1 MNAVVKDVTDADFKT
16 AVLERS
22 REKPVVV
29 DLWAPWCGPCRQIAP
44 VLERL
49 AEERAEDFELVKI
62 NVDENPQTATALGA
76 RSIPLVIGF
85 KDGEVASQFVGVQ
98 PPAAISQFIDD
109 LSPSEIDRLIAAA
122 SAESDNDAAKTLLQQ
137 AINLDPEHAGT
148 RIAIAKLLMSEGNLD
163 DAREVIS
170 KLVANGDEAATQL
183 MTRMSLQDAGAID
196 LATLQATAEAEPDNL
211 DNLILLGRALASSQD
226 YEPAL
231 DQLLAAVGKN
241 PGYNDGEARKAI
253 VDILKVLG
261 NEHSLTRVTRTRLA
275 RLIF

>member
-1 MNAVVKDVTDADFKT
+1 
-16 AVLERS
+16 
-22 REKPVVV
+22 
-29 DLWAPWCGPCRQIAP
+29 
-44 VLERL
+44 
-49 AEERAEDFELVKI
+49 
-62 NVDENPQTATALGA
+62 
-76 RSIPLVIGF
+76 
-85 KDGEVASQFVGVQ
+85 
-98 PPAAISQFIDD
+98 
-109 LSPSEIDRLIAAA
+109 
-122 SAESDNDAAKTLLQQ
+122 
-137 AINLDPEHAGT
+137 
-148 RIAIAKLLMSEGNLD
+148 MSEGNLD

>member
-1 MNAVVKDVTDADFKT
+1 MNAIVTDVTDADFET

-62 NVDENPQTATALGA
+62 NVDENPQTATALGC
-76 RSIPLVIGF
+76 SIPLVIGF

-122 SAESDNDAAKTLLQQ
+122 SAESDNDTAKTLLQQ

-170 KLVANGDEAATQL
+170 KLVANRDEAATQL
-183 MTRMSLQDAGAID
+183 MTRMSLQDASAID

-231 DQLLAAVGKN
+231 DQLLAAVRKN

>member
-1 MNAVVKDVTDADFKT
+1 MNAVVKDVTDADFET

-22 REKPVVV
+22 KEKPVVV

-49 AEERAEDFELVKI
+49 AEERSEDFELVKI
-62 NVDENPQTATALGA
+62 NVDENPRTAAALGA

-85 KDGEVASQFVGVQ
+85 RDGEVASQFVGVQ
-98 PPAAISQFIDD
+98 PPAVISQFIDG
-109 LSPSEIDRLIAAA
+109 LAPSEIDRLIAAA
-122 SAESDNDAAKTLLQQ
+122 NAESDNDAAKALLQQ

-148 RIAIAKLLMSEGNLD
+148 RIAIAELLMSEGNLD

-170 KLVANGDEAATQL
+170 KLAANGDEAATQL
-183 MTRMSLQDAGAID
+183 MTKMSLQDAGAAD
-196 LATLQATAEAEPDNL
+196 LATLQATAESEPDNL
-211 DNLILLGRALASSQD
+211 DNLILLGRALAAAQN

-231 DQLLAAVGKN
+231 DHLLAAVSKN
-241 PGYNDGEARKAI
+241 AGYNDGEARRAI

-261 NEHSLTRVTRTRLA
+261 NEHPLTRVTRTRLA

>member
-1 MNAVVKDVTDADFKT
+1 
-16 AVLERS
+16 
-22 REKPVVV
+22 
-29 DLWAPWCGPCRQIAP
+29 
-44 VLERL
+44 
-49 AEERAEDFELVKI
+49 
-62 NVDENPQTATALGA
+62 
-76 RSIPLVIGF
+76 
-85 KDGEVASQFVGVQ
+85 
-98 PPAAISQFIDD
+98 
-109 LSPSEIDRLIAAA
+109 
-122 SAESDNDAAKTLLQQ
+122 
-137 AINLDPEHAGT
+137 
-148 RIAIAKLLMSEGNLD
+148 
-163 DAREVIS
+163 
-170 KLVANGDEAATQL
+170 